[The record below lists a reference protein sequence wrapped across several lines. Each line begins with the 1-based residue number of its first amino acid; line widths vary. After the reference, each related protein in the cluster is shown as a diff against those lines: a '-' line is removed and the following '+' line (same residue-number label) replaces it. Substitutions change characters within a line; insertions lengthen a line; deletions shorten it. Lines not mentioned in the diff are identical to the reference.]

1 MWLRGGKLTA
11 LSLALALVSC
21 GDGQGSPRDEPIVIG
36 VIVSLSGPLG
46 SVGDHLAKSAQL
58 AAREINA
65 AGGLLGGRQIELV
78 VVDDRT
84 DPMRAASVAQD
95 LLDQGA
101 VGIIGSLSSSATEE
115 VQAVTAAAQIPQISC
130 CSTSQNL
137 TDIQPPEDRYLFRTA
152 PSDTVQAR
160 VLARLAVDSSC
171 ARVAILH
178 INDSYGEPFAEGI
191 TQSLTAEPAT
201 DVVEVVPFVGGRSN
215 YDTEV
220 QAVATANP
228 DCVAL
233 VAFPDDGGEILRAW
247 NNLGSPPAVTW
258 IGTDGLKDPGFPTA
272 AGDPSFVEGVIGTA
286 PIVEPDTRSAN
297 AFAASY
303 EVTFGERPGIFGGN
317 QYDATILL
325 ALAIQKA
332 GTTEGSAVRD
342 ALYLVANR
350 DADEPT
356 VFSGQMARALGALE
370 ESGGDVDYE
379 GASGS
384 VNLDPSGDVTSDYE
398 IWSYTGGTFV
408 RVDVISAMDLDR

>member
-11 LSLALALVSC
+11 LTMALALVSC
-21 GDGQGSPRDEPIVIG
+21 GDGQGSPRDEPIVVG

-65 AGGLLGGRQIELV
+65 AGGLLGGRQVELV

-84 DPMRAASVAQD
+84 DPAQAARVAQE

-101 VGIIGSLSSSATEE
+101 VAIIGSLSSSATEE
-115 VQAVTAAAQIPQISC
+115 VQAITVAQQIPQISC

-137 TDIQPPEDRYLFRTA
+137 TTIQPADDRYLFRTA
-152 PSDTVQAR
+152 PSDTEQAR
-160 VLARLAVDSSC
+160 VLADVAVGQAC
-171 ARVAILH
+171 QRVAILH
-178 INDSYGEPFAEGI
+178 INDSYGEPFAQGI
-191 TQSLTAEPAT
+191 SQELSGEAT
-201 DVVEVVPFVGGRSN
+201 VDVVEVVPFVGGRSN

-220 QAVATANP
+220 SAVATANP
-228 DCVAL
+228 DCVVL
-233 VAFPDDGGEILRAW
+233 VAFPDDGGEILRTW
-247 NNLGSPPAVTW
+247 NNLTSPPDVTW

-317 QYDATILL
+317 QYDAVILL

-332 GTTEGSAVRD
+332 GTTDGTAVRD
-342 ALYLVANR
+342 ALYQVANR
-350 DADEPT
+350 DAGEPT
-356 VFSGQMARALGALE
+356 MISGQMAQALGALE
-370 ESGGDVDYE
+370 EPEGDIDYE

-384 VNLDPSGDVTSDYE
+384 VDLDPSGDVTSDYE
-398 IWSYTGGTFV
+398 IWSYTGGMFV
-408 RVDVISAMDLDR
+408 RVDVISPGDG

>member
-11 LSLALALVSC
+11 LTLALALVSC

-36 VIVSLSGPLG
+36 VIVSLSGALG

-84 DPMRAASVAQD
+84 DPMQAALVAQE
-95 LLDQGA
+95 LLDQGV

-115 VQAVTAAAQIPQISC
+115 VQALTAAAQVPQVSC
-130 CSTSQNL
+130 CSTSSRL
-137 TDIQPPEDRYLFRTA
+137 TDIQPADDRYLFRTA

-160 VLARLAVDSSC
+160 VLARLAVEQTC
-171 ARVAILH
+171 QRVAILH
-178 INDSYGEPFAEGI
+178 INDAYGEPFAEGI
-191 TQSLTAEPAT
+191 AQSLTGEPT
-201 DVVEVVPFVGGRSN
+201 VDVVEVVPFIGGRAN

-247 NNLGSPPAVTW
+247 NNLGSPPDVTW

-272 AGDPSFVEGVIGTA
+272 AGDATFVEGVIGTA

-303 EVTFGERPGIFGGN
+303 EVTFGQRPGIFGGN

-332 GTTEGSAVRD
+332 GTTDGTAVRD

-350 DADEPT
+350 DDSEPT
-356 VFSGQMARALGALE
+356 MISGQMAQALGALE
-370 ESGGDVDYE
+370 EADGDIDYE

-398 IWSYTGGTFV
+398 IWRYTGGMFV
-408 RVDVISAMDLDR
+408 RVDVISAMDLDG

>member
-1 MWLRGGKLTA
+1 MASGGKLAA
-11 LSLALALVSC
+11 LSLALAMVSC
-21 GDGQGSPRDEPIVIG
+21 GDEQGSVRDEPIIIG
-36 VIVSLSGPLG
+36 VIVSLSGALG

-65 AGGLLGGRQIELV
+65 AGGLLGGRQIELI

-84 DPMRAASVAQD
+84 QPDQAARVAEE
-95 LLDQGA
+95 LLAQGA

-115 VQAVTAAAQIPQISC
+115 VQAITAAAQVPQISC

-137 TDIQPPEDRYLFRTA
+137 TSIQPADDRYLFRTA

-160 VLARLAVDSSC
+160 VLARLAVDSAC

-178 INDSYGEPFAEGI
+178 INDAYGEPFAEGI
-191 TQSLTAEPAT
+191 TQSLTSEPT
-201 DVVEVVPFVGGRSN
+201 VDVVEVVPFVGGRSN
-215 YDTEV
+215 YDAEV
-220 QAVATANP
+220 EAVASANP

-247 NNLGSPPAVTW
+247 NNLGSPPPVTW

-272 AGDPSFVEGVIGTA
+272 AGDASFVDGVIGTA
-286 PIVEPDTRSAN
+286 PIVAPDTRSAN

-303 EVTFGERPGIFGGN
+303 EVTFGEEPGIFGGN
-317 QYDATILL
+317 QYDATVLL

-342 ALYLVANR
+342 ALYEVANL
-350 DADEPT
+350 DDSEPT
-356 VFSGQMARALGALE
+356 VFSGQMPRALGVLE
-370 ESGGDVDYE
+370 EGGDVDYE

-384 VNLDPSGDVTSDYE
+384 VNFDPSGDVTTDYE
-398 IWSYTGGTFV
+398 IWTYDTVDGFT
-408 RVDVISAMDLDR
+408 RIDVISAMDLDR

>member
-1 MWLRGGKLTA
+1 MECSRGGKLAA
-11 LSLALALVSC
+11 LWLALALVSC
-21 GDGQGSPRDEPIVIG
+21 GEGQGTPRDEPIVIG
-36 VIVSLSGPLG
+36 VIVSLSGGLQA
-46 SVGDHLAKSAQL
+46 VGDHLAKSAQL

-65 AGGLLGGRQIELV
+65 AGGLLGGRQIELI

-84 DPMRAASVAQD
+84 DPAQAARVAQD
-95 LLDQGA
+95 LLDQGV

-115 VQAVTAAAQIPQISC
+115 VQALTAAAQIPQISC

-137 TDIQPPEDRYLFRTA
+137 TDIQPAEDRYLFRTA

-160 VLARLAVDSSC
+160 VLARLALETSC
-171 ARVAILH
+171 TRVAILH

-191 TQSLTAEPAT
+191 RQSLTGE
-201 DVVEVVPFVGGRSN
+201 DGVEVVQVVPFVGGRST
-215 YDTEV
+215 YDAEV
-220 QAVATANP
+220 EEVATANP

-272 AGDPSFVEGVIGTA
+272 AGDSSFVDGVIGTA
-286 PIVEPDTRSAN
+286 PITEPDTRSAN
-297 AFAASY
+297 AFAAAY
-303 EVTFGERPGIFGGN
+303 EVSFGEGPGVFGGN

-342 ALYLVANR
+342 ALYQVANR
-350 DADEPT
+350 DGSEPP
-356 VFSGQMARALGALE
+356 VFSGQMGLSL
-370 ESGGDVDYE
+370 
-379 GASGS
+379 
-384 VNLDPSGDVTSDYE
+384 
-398 IWSYTGGTFV
+398 IH
-408 RVDVISAMDLDR
+408 I

>member
-11 LSLALALVSC
+11 LALALALVSC
-21 GDGQGSPRDEPIVIG
+21 GDGEGSPRDEPIVVG

-58 AAREINA
+58 AAREVNA
-65 AGGLLGGRQIELV
+65 AGGLLGGRQIELI

-84 DPMRAASVAQD
+84 DPAQAARVAQD

-101 VGIIGSLSSSATEE
+101 IGIIGSLSSSATEE
-115 VQAVTAAAQIPQISC
+115 VQAVTAAQQTPQISC

-137 TDIQPPEDRYLFRTA
+137 TDIQPADDRYLFRTA
-152 PSDTVQAR
+152 PSDTEQAQ
-160 VLARLAVDSSC
+160 VLADVAVGQSC
-171 ARVAILH
+171 ERVAILH
-178 INDSYGEPFAEGI
+178 INDAYGEPFAEGI
-191 TQSLTAEPAT
+191 NQSLTGEPT
-201 DVVEVVPFVGGRSN
+201 VEVVEVVPFVGGRSN

-228 DCVAL
+228 DCIAL

-247 NNLGSPPAVTW
+247 NSLGSPPDVTW
-258 IGTDGLKDPGFPTA
+258 IGSDGLKDPGFPTA

-303 EVTFGERPGIFGGN
+303 EVTYGERPGIFGGN
-317 QYDATILL
+317 QYDAMILL

-332 GTTEGSAVRD
+332 GTTDGTAVRD
-342 ALYLVANR
+342 ALYQVANR
-350 DADEPT
+350 DAGEPT
-356 VFSGQMARALGALE
+356 MISGQIAQALGALE
-370 ESGGDVDYE
+370 EPEGDIDYE

-384 VNLDPSGDVTSDYE
+384 VDLDPSGDVTSDYE
-398 IWSYTGGTFV
+398 IWSYTGGMFV
-408 RVDVISAMDLDR
+408 RVDVISPGGG